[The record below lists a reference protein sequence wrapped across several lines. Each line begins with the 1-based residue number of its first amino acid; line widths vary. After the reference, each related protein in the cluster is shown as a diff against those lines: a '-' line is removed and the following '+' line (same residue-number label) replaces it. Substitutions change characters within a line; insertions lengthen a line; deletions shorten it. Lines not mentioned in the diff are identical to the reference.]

1 MGVYENAVCRGCL
14 KRGFGQFANLI
25 GGGFGGGGRYP
36 NAHYASKFE
45 NCFCK

>member
-1 MGVYENAVCRGCL
+1 MGVYENAVCRGYL

-25 GGGFGGGGRYP
+25 GGGRYP